1 MFIFFSASFRIFLTL
16 NPVRPAAS
24 GPQTSDLRL
33 PPSDLRLLP
42 SNFPPPH
49 QFYNYGNSRHIS
61 SPYKVIIMKNLAL
74 TLLTGIA
81 IFAASCSD
89 KSAPDKIEVIGMA
102 ENELTPDI
110 VYVGISLREYFQ
122 PGTSTR
128 VPIETLEGQ
137 LQASLKA
144 AKIDLKNLL
153 INNVSS
159 YQDYYNKRRNPQF
172 LAGKQYRLKL
182 PDVKKL
188 DAVLK
193 GVDPQGIQNTQIE
206 GYDYSDLDV
215 LRKNLTIKAL
225 QAAKAK
231 AAYLAESLDKE
242 LGDVMEISELS
253 DTPGADR
260 YASTGNAMGVEM
272 NQSSMPSVD
281 FKTFKFSYKI
291 RAVFRMK

>member
-1 MFIFFSASFRIFLTL
+1 MKNSILTL
-16 NPVRPAAS
+16 V
-24 GPQTSDLRL
+24 
-33 PPSDLRLLP
+33 
-42 SNFPPPH
+42 
-49 QFYNYGNSRHIS
+49 
-61 SPYKVIIMKNLAL
+61 
-74 TLLTGIA
+74 TGIA
-81 IFAASCSD
+81 FCLASCSD
-89 KSAPDKIEVIGMA
+89 RSVPDKIEVIGMA

-128 VPIETLEGQ
+128 VPIETLEAQ

-144 AKIDLKNLL
+144 AGIDLKNLL

-206 GYDYSDLDV
+206 GYDYSDLET
-215 LRKNLTIKAL
+215 LRKNLKISAL
-225 QAAKAK
+225 RAAKSK
-231 AAYLAESLDKE
+231 AAYLAESVDKQ
-242 LGDVMEISELS
+242 LGDVIEISELS
-253 DTPGADR
+253 DTPGVDR
-260 YASTGNAMGVEM
+260 FMNAGNGIGMEM

-281 FKTFKFSYKI
+281 FKTIKLSYQI
-291 RAVFRMK
+291 RAVFRME